1 MKTVRVFTWQVTTC
15 AFLPLVAGCSLDSR
29 FVYFPTP
36 WESRD
41 WAVVS
46 GLPIQD
52 VVFKTSDGVR
62 LHGWMIPAADDA
74 RWILWC
80 HGNAGTM
87 IHRLENIR
95 EIHRRNISVFIF
107 DYRGY
112 GQSSGTPSEDG
123 LYRDALAVYDVL
135 TQQYRVPPEH
145 LVLFGRSLGAAVA
158 TDLATKRKAAGLILE
173 TPFSSVTQMF
183 KATHTPLVLRP
194 LIRARYDVIRR
205 LPQVRMPVLVLHG
218 DHDEVIPLALGQQ
231 VFEAASPPK
240 DFYLIRGASHNDTY
254 VVGGESYFQR
264 LLSFI
269 HDVTAHSA
277 AKKQSLN
284 P

>member
-1 MKTVRVFTWQVTTC
+1 MKTVRAFTLQVTTC

-41 WAVVS
+41 WAAVS

-52 VVFKTSDGVR
+52 VVFRASDRVQ
-62 LHGWMIPAADDA
+62 LHGWMIPATDDSP
-74 RWILWC
+74 WMLWC

-87 IHRLENIR
+87 INRLENIT
-95 EIHRRNISVFIF
+95 ELHRRNISVFIF

-112 GQSSGTPSEDG
+112 GQSSGTPSEAG
-123 LYRDALAVYDVL
+123 LYRDALAAYDVL
-135 TQQYRVPPEH
+135 TQQHRVLPQH
-145 LVLFGRSLGAAVA
+145 VVLFGRSLGAAVA
-158 TDLATKRKAAGLILE
+158 TELATKRKAAGLILE
-173 TPFSSVTQMF
+173 TPFSSVTQLF
-183 KATHTPLVLRP
+183 KVTHTSLVLRP
-194 LIRARYDVIRR
+194 LIRARYDVIQR
-205 LPQVRMPVLVLHG
+205 LPQVTIPILVIHG

-240 DFYLIRGASHNDTY
+240 GFYLIRGAGHNDTY
-254 VVGGESYFQR
+254 LVGGEPYFQR

-269 HDVTAHSA
+269 REVTAHDA
-277 AKKQSLN
+277 AK
-284 P
+284 

>member
-1 MKTVRVFTWQVTTC
+1 MKTVRAFTLQVIACT
-15 AFLPLVAGCSLDSR
+15 FLPLVAGCSLDSR

-41 WAVVS
+41 WAAVS

-52 VVFKTSDGVR
+52 VAFKTSDGVR
-62 LHGWMIPAADDA
+62 LHGWMIPASDDA
-74 RWILWC
+74 PWMLWC

-87 IHRLENIR
+87 IHRLENIA
-95 EIHRRNISVFIF
+95 ELHHRGISVFIF

-123 LYRDALAVYDVL
+123 LYRDAFAAYDVL
-135 TQQYRVPPEH
+135 TQQYRVLPKN

-158 TDLATKRKAAGLILE
+158 TELATKRKAAGLILE

-194 LIRARYDVIRR
+194 LIRARYDVIQR
-205 LPQVRMPVLVLHG
+205 LPQVQIPVLVLHG
-218 DHDEVIPLALGQQ
+218 DHDEIIPLALGQQ

-240 DFYLIRGASHNDTY
+240 DFYLICGAGHNDTY
-254 VVGGESYFQR
+254 VAGGEPYFQR

-269 HDVTAHSA
+269 REVTAHDA
-277 AKKQSLN
+277 AI
-284 P
+284 